1 MGVWAIA
8 DGHAPPA
15 FEPVEVPFHDIA
27 RWVPF
32 RVVGLGVCAPGPGRN
47 DGLDALPRP
56 PGVSVIGPVRDQAR
70 PRRVRPGFH
79 RIRAWVLSR
88 CWSPDTRRCRGRPL
102 QSARMWIWG
111 AEAASAAAEGGVR
124 LSFFGAYAA
133 LACAPDRAVQPHSG
147 QVRVGQP
154 VGHPARPDAPVARVS
169 LAAIDRVPLPVLDRQ
184 LAQGGA
190 HPCHPS
196 QCFHEKT
203 ATRFLA
209 HAYIKEHI

>member
-1 MGVWAIA
+1 MGVWGIA

-32 RVVGLGVCAPGPGRN
+32 QVVGLGGCAPGPGRN
-47 DGLDALPRP
+47 DGPDALPRP
-56 PGVSVIGPVRDQAR
+56 SGAQGVNVICLVRDQAR
-70 PRRVRPGFH
+70 PRRSVQASAK
-79 RIRAWVLSR
+79 IRAWVLPR
-88 CWSPDTRRCRGRPL
+88 RWPPGTRRCRGRSL
-102 QSARMWIWG
+102 RSARMWIWG
-111 AEAASAAAEGGVR
+111 AEAASATAAGGIR
-124 LSFFGAYAA
+124 LSFLGAHAA

-154 VGHPARPDAPVARVS
+154 VGHPARPDAPVARVG

-184 LAQGGA
+184 LAPGGA
-190 HPCHPS
+190 HPCHPA

-209 HAYIKEHI
+209 HAYIK